1 MKQLTRSAKP
11 NCLNGL
17 VGGRESWKD
26 VNKDDIWLALNDMQN
41 GYCAYCE
48 CRLERKHIE
57 HFRNRDEFKELTFV
71 WENLFGSCGDTRQK
85 GGWQRCG
92 IYKDNGAG
100 EYLPEELIKP
110 DDEDPSFFLHFLI
123 SGKVRPQAGLSAA
136 DKRKALETIRVFNL
150 NDDPV
155 LYGSRRAAIQAEL
168 EHITS
173 FYQMIDEL
181 GSNDW
186 DEYLKEELT
195 RVAGLE
201 FSTALT
207 HAWSY
212 NDKY

>member
-1 MKQLTRSAKP
+1 MKHLNRSAKP

-17 VGGRESWKD
+17 VGGRDSWRD
-26 VNKDDIWLALNDMQN
+26 VNKDDIWSALDSMQN

-48 CRLERKHIE
+48 CRLDRKHIE
-57 HFRNRDEFKELTFV
+57 HFRNRDQFNNLTFA
-71 WENLFGSCGDTRQK
+71 WENIFGSCGDTGQK
-85 GGWQRCG
+85 GGWPRCG

-110 DDEDPSFFLHFLI
+110 DDEDPSFFLHFLT

-155 LYGSRRAAIQAEL
+155 LYGSRRKAIQAEL
-168 EHITS
+168 EQITK
-173 FYQMIDEL
+173 FYQMFDDL
-181 GSNDW
+181 GPNDW
-186 DEYLKEELT
+186 YELLNGELM
-195 RVAGLE
+195 RVAELE

-207 HAWSY
+207 HAWNY
-212 NDKY
+212 NDQY

>member
-1 MKQLTRSAKP
+1 MKHLNRSAKP

-17 VGGRESWKD
+17 VGGREHWID
-26 VNKDDIWLALNDMQN
+26 VNKDDIWSALDDMQN

-48 CRLERKHIE
+48 CRLDRKHIE
-57 HFRNRDEFKELTFV
+57 HFRNRDEFKALTFV

-100 EYLPEELIKP
+100 EYSPEELIKP
-110 DDEDPSFFLHFLI
+110 DDEDPSFFLHFLT

-168 EHITS
+168 EQINS
-173 FYQMIDEL
+173 FYQMFDEL

-186 DEYLKEELT
+186 YEYLADELK

-212 NDKY
+212 NKQY